1 MNLAEAIRQIVLG
14 GNLELYL
21 KVCTVDEVDED
32 ARTIECTPID
42 ESAPL
47 TGVNLQANQSGEN
60 GIVVFPAKDS
70 YVVVGFINPA
80 VAVVV
85 LTTEITK
92 AIVTVDKT
100 EIVVESNS
108 VVLNTEKVGIEVTDS
123 TAEVKVN
130 DSSVLKLEDG
140 KATFNGGSETMI
152 NGNELKNQLTT
163 MSGRIDAIINAIS
176 SAGVAPMDGGATFK
190 AALAAS
196 LAPHLANK
204 ENFGQIIDNNI
215 KH

>member
-1 MNLAEAIRQIVLG
+1 MNIADAIRKIVLG
-14 GNLELYL
+14 GDLELYL
-21 KVCTVDEVDED
+21 KICTVDDVDED

-42 ESAPL
+42 EGAPL

-60 GIVVFPAKDS
+60 GIVLFPAKDS
-70 YVVVGFINPA
+70 YVIVGFLSPS
-80 VAVVV
+80 VACVV

-100 EIVVESNS
+100 EIVIESNN
-108 VVLNTEKVGIEVTDS
+108 VTLNTEKVSVAIDDATTDI
-123 TAEVKVN
+123 KVN

-190 AALAAS
+190 AALVGTLS
-196 LAPHLANK
+196 PHLANK